1 MYNEQLITSFM
12 PKLIKLA
19 EKHADLQFDFDDVLS
34 EGQIYMLDYLQ
45 KHQNEPVDE
54 HNLYCSVDHRLK
66 TFVTNKKKKK
76 DEEDVIPID
85 TLIVI
90 DTDHNSEGVESFL
103 SLIKSFLTEREFDII
118 AKSFGVYT
126 ISATFAD
133 IAKEYNLSVN
143 RIKQIRD
150 KAIVKIR
157 VELAELNITCPEDLF

>member
-19 EKHADLQFDFDDVLS
+19 EKHADLQLDFDDILS

-45 KHQNEPVDE
+45 KHQNEQVDE

-76 DEEDVIPID
+76 DEENLIPID
-85 TLIVI
+85 TVIVI
-90 DTDHNSEGVESFL
+90 DTAHNSERVESFL

-126 ISATFAD
+126 TDATFAD
-133 IAKEYNLSVN
+133 IAKEYNLSAN